1 MKLRQPLKIA
11 LGILLFLYPVFIL
24 LSLTVFHLP
33 MSAVSLG
40 MLIIGVAG
48 YLANTG
54 QGSRWVPAGAGII
67 ALLALVLKSDTVIK
81 FYPICITL
89 VFLGLFGGS
98 LIRKNPIVVH
108 FAEMMDS
115 SIKTHPG
122 RTEIERYCKNVTVIW
137 CVWLVISLTVNV
149 YLVVRGTTVQWT
161 YFNGLIC
168 YIVQGMLFAGE
179 FVVRYFVNNRI
190 NARYGLP
197 KQGMFS
203 FLKRKESES

>member
-1 MKLRQPLKIA
+1 MKITKPLKVT

-24 LSLTVFHLP
+24 LSLTVFNLP
-33 MSAVSLG
+33 MSTVSLG

-54 QGSRWVPAGAGII
+54 QGSRWVPAGAGVI
-67 ALLALVLKSDTVIK
+67 ALLALVFNSETVIK
-81 FYPICITL
+81 IYPICITI

-98 LIRKNPIVVH
+98 LIRKKPIVVH

-122 RTEIERYCKNVTVIW
+122 RAEIERYCKNVTVIW
-137 CVWLVISLTVNV
+137 CVWFVISLAINT
-149 YLVVRGTTVQWT
+149 YLVICGTTKQWT
-161 YFNGLIC
+161 YFNGLVC

-179 FVVRYFVNNRI
+179 IIIRYFVNNKI
-190 NARYGLP
+190 NARYNLP

-203 FLKRKESES
+203 FLRKKEIES